1 MQFPLIKVLLFDYII
16 YIGQMYLYLL
26 CRNKYVICC
35 INDMVSQKKWKGKKK
50 IMENRTEPVSIETMT
65 YKDPR
70 RNIIEIFHNSSH
82 HLSAP
87 LFLLYAGQEQCLPS
101 HHFGPAMRGHY
112 LLHFITRGKGRFRVN
127 NQTYEL
133 STGHVF
139 LIKPGESTYYIAD
152 HEQPWNYIWFAFDGT
167 ESENILKNCGL
178 WEGVPYR
185 RYTPDDSLF
194 LYLDELIKSMQNTA
208 YNDYSLLGYLY
219 LIFGYL
225 ATNKNDSALSAKN
238 DYLNSAL
245 LYIHNHYSENISV
258 QDISDHIGIDRTY
271 LYRLFMKELS
281 LSPKQYLTQYRL
293 KAASD
298 LLYTTQLPISEI
310 AACCGFSD
318 TSSFGKFFRG
328 FTGFTP
334 RQYRN
339 IDGRDTLSWK
349 PAVP

>member
-1 MQFPLIKVLLFDYII
+1 
-16 YIGQMYLYLL
+16 
-26 CRNKYVICC
+26 
-35 INDMVSQKKWKGKKK
+35 
-50 IMENRTEPVSIETMT
+50 METKTNNITIENMT

-112 LLHFITRGKGRFRVN
+112 LLHFITKGRGRFRVN
-127 NQTYEL
+127 NHTYEL
-133 STGHVF
+133 SADHVF

-178 WEGVPYR
+178 WDGVPPR
-185 RYTPDDSLF
+185 RFIPDDSLF
-194 LYLDELIKSMQNTA
+194 MYLDELIRGMQNV
-208 YNDYSLLGYLY
+208 DYSDYKLLGYLY

-225 ATNKNDSALSAKN
+225 TNNKSDGATASKN

-245 LYIHNHYSENISV
+245 LYIHNHYTENISV
-258 QDISDHIGIDRTY
+258 QDIADHVGIDRTY
-271 LYRLFMKELS
+271 LYRLFMKELT

-293 KAASD
+293 KTASD
-298 LLYTTQLPISEI
+298 FLYTTQLSISEI

-318 TSSFGKFFRG
+318 TSSFGKFFRD

-339 IDGRDTLSWK
+339 MDGRDNLSWK

>member
-1 MQFPLIKVLLFDYII
+1 
-16 YIGQMYLYLL
+16 
-26 CRNKYVICC
+26 
-35 INDMVSQKKWKGKKK
+35 
-50 IMENRTEPVSIETMT
+50 MENKTDTVSIEKMS

-70 RNIIEIFHNSSH
+70 RNIVEIFHSGTH

-112 LLHFITRGKGRFRVN
+112 LLHFITRGKGRFRVSN
-127 NQTYEL
+127 HSYEL
-133 STGHVF
+133 SAGDVF
-139 LIKPGESTYYIAD
+139 LIKPGETTYYIAD

-178 WEGVPYR
+178 WDDVPFR
-185 RYTPDDSLF
+185 RYIPDDSLF
-194 LYLDELIKSMQNTA
+194 MYLNELIKGMQNTE
-208 YNDYSLLGYLY
+208 YSDYKLLGYLY
-219 LIFGYL
+219 LIFDYL
-225 ATNKNDSALSAKN
+225 TASKSDAAAAAKN

-245 LYIHNHYSENISV
+245 LYIHDHYSDNISV

-298 LLYTTQLPISEI
+298 LLYTTQMSISEI
-310 AACCGFSD
+310 ANSCGFCD
-318 TSSFGKFFRG
+318 TSSFGKFFRD

-339 IDGRDTLSWK
+339 IDGIGNLSWK
-349 PAVP
+349 PGNL

>member
-1 MQFPLIKVLLFDYII
+1 
-16 YIGQMYLYLL
+16 
-26 CRNKYVICC
+26 
-35 INDMVSQKKWKGKKK
+35 
-50 IMENRTEPVSIETMT
+50 METKTDNITVENMT

-112 LLHFITRGKGRFRVN
+112 LLHFITQGKGRFRVN
-127 NQTYEL
+127 NHTYEL
-133 STGHVF
+133 SADHVF
-139 LIKPGESTYYIAD
+139 LIRPGESTYYIAD
-152 HEQPWNYIWFAFDGT
+152 HEQPWHYIWFAFDGT

-178 WEGVPYR
+178 WDGAPYR
-185 RYTPDDSLF
+185 RYIPDDSLF
-194 LYLDELIKSMQNTA
+194 LYLNELIEGMQNTQ
-208 YNDYSLLGYLY
+208 YSDYKLLGYLY

-225 ATNKNDSALSAKN
+225 TNNKSDDTAAAKS

-245 LYIHNHYSENISV
+245 LYINDHYSDNISV
-258 QDISDHIGIDRTY
+258 QDISDHVGIDRTY

-298 LLYTTQLPISEI
+298 LLNTTRLPISEI
-310 AACCGFSD
+310 AAGCGFSD
-318 TSSFGKFFRG
+318 TSSFGKFFRDL
-328 FTGFTP
+328 TGFTP

-339 IDGRDTLSWK
+339 IDGIGNLSWK